1 MAVGNAVLD
10 VVLEDGFLEQV
21 VRTGERFR
29 GRLEGVAKS
38 HSGVVKG
45 LRGRGLMIGLECV
58 APAGDLVAKL
68 RAEGLLTVPAAEN
81 VVRLLPPLTISESE
95 VDEAMAILERVIAA
109 WPKAA

>member
-1 MAVGNAVLD
+1 
-10 VVLEDGFLEQV
+10 
-21 VRTGERFR
+21 
-29 GRLEGVAKS
+29 
-38 HSGVVKG
+38 
-45 LRGRGLMIGLECV
+45 MIGLECV
-58 APAGDLVAKL
+58 VPAGDLVAKL